1 MSKTFTVAGVS
12 TLNGKV
18 GLRFTNH
25 LTTRKTVLAKN
36 GHTDINLVQLPKA
49 MDKDAALAHLAS
61 IDQFKNMAI
70 VKSASVDATKAIRNK
85 VDSKTAV
92 TA

>member
-12 TLNGKV
+12 TLKGKV

-25 LTTRKTVLAKN
+25 LATRKTVLAKN
-36 GHTDINLVQLPKA
+36 GHTDINLIQLPKA
-49 MDKDAALAHLAS
+49 MDKEAALAHLAATAPFS
-61 IDQFKNMAI
+61 GMAI
-70 VKSASVDATKAIRNK
+70 VKSASVDATKAIKNK
-85 VDSKTAV
+85 ADSKSTV